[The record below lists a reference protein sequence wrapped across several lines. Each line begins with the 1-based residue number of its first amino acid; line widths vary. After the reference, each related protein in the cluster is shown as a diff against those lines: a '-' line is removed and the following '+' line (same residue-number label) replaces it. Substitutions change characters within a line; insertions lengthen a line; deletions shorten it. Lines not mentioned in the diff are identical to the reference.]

1 MYDCLLY
8 VASQWVLAKIKFNVS
23 ELKKKVLFFF
33 KKFKQSKNLIS
44 KNAILIHKNASLI
57 WLADLNI

>member
-23 ELKKKVLFFF
+23 ELKKKVFFF
-33 KKFKQSKNLIS
+33 SKSSNKVKI
-44 KNAILIHKNASLI
+44 
-57 WLADLNI
+57 